1 MWFLYILKC
10 ADSTLYTGITTD
22 ISRRIAEHESGKGA
36 KYCRGRT
43 PLTLV
48 FSQEFDNRAKASKAE
63 IMVKKLGKKEKLEL
77 IRNKIRVVV

>member
-22 ISRRIAEHESGKGA
+22 ISRRISEHESGKGA

-48 FSQEFDNRAKASKAE
+48 FSQEFDNRANASKAE
-63 IMVKKLGKKEKLEL
+63 IRVKKLGKKEKLEL
-77 IRNKIRVVV
+77 IKNNLKIVL